1 MSKILS
7 IVAIV
12 AILMITISNVAFAYD
27 PGNISGDT
35 NGASQIAGLGADV
48 IGIIQVVASMASVA
62 VLIVLGIKYMMG
74 STEEKAE
81 YKKTLIPYVIGAVF
95 VFAASNIAGYI
106 FDWAS
111 TIQ

>member
-1 MSKILS
+1 MRKVLS

-12 AILMITISNVAFAYD
+12 AVLIVAISNVAFAYD
-27 PGNISGDT
+27 PGDISGDT
-35 NGASQIAGLGADV
+35 GSASTIEGLGQDI
-48 IGIIQVVASMASVA
+48 IGIIQVIGSMASVGI
-62 VLIVLGIKYMMG
+62 LIILGIKYMMG

-95 VFAASNIAGYI
+95 IFAASNIAGYI

-111 TIQ
+111 TIS